1 MKISRRRFLGHA
13 LGVSMVG
20 LTGYEAWRYFV
31 PGRPPISVDFPGKA
45 IGHAIRDAQ
54 MQPPANIPTHY
65 VNTVIIGSGAAALSA
80 AWQLSRQKMQ
90 NYILLDG
97 AERNGNNRGESQFG
111 VDYPTG
117 AHYLPLPSPESEHIR
132 ELLGD
137 LQLYQH
143 GVYDERALL
152 QVPNERLFYQQHWQN
167 ELLPQR
173 DADSERFFRFIHQLS
188 NQRGADGKRLFT
200 IPLDLSSTDS
210 HWRRLE
216 QITFAHW
223 LQQQGYHSSTLLW
236 YLDYCC
242 RDDYGQGIGQI
253 CAWAGLHYFCA
264 RGNEQNEH
272 GSVLT
277 WPHGLHELSQRI
289 RTFCRLQ
296 PLDRWPE
303 SSQPPKQPCSLNAF
317 AVSIEEHA
325 QGVRVLV
332 CTGQHKYFWL
342 EARHA
347 ICAMPLYIAA
357 HVVKNIQQYGFKPE
371 SHMPQYA
378 PWIVANFLLRG
389 MPPESK
395 SSRLAWD
402 NILYQGAGLGY
413 VVATHQQ
420 IRQGPPAYTSFTAYT
435 ALNQDTPANVRHWML
450 SASPE
455 EIYRCAAAE
464 LEQIYGVVL
473 RRHILQARLSLRGH
487 AMAVPQPGY
496 LTNQGLQALRSYTG
510 RLQFAHS
517 DLSGYSIFEEACYW
531 GKRAAMQILAQQ

>member
-20 LTGYEAWRYFV
+20 LTSYEAWRYFM

-54 MQPPANIPTHY
+54 MQPPANIPTRY
-65 VNTVIIGSGAAALSA
+65 ANTVIIGSGAAALST
-80 AWQLSRQKMQ
+80 AWQLSRQGMQ
-90 NYILLDG
+90 DYILLDG

-132 ELLGD
+132 KLLGD

-152 QVPNERLFYQQHWQN
+152 QVSNERLFYQQHWQN
-167 ELLPQR
+167 ELLPRR
-173 DADSERFFRFIHQLS
+173 DADSERFFRFVHQLS
-188 NQRGADGKRLFT
+188 NQRGTDGKRLFT

-223 LQQQGYHSSTLLW
+223 LQQQGYHSPTLLW

-242 RDDYGQGIGQI
+242 RDDYGQGISQV

-289 RTFCRLQ
+289 RTFCHLQ
-296 PLDRWPE
+296 PLENWPE
-303 SSQPPKQPCSLNAF
+303 SSQPFKQPYSMNAF
-317 AVSIEEHA
+317 VVSIEEHA
-325 QGVRVLV
+325 QGVRLLV
-332 CTGQHKYFWL
+332 CTGQQKYFWL

-357 HVVKNIQQYGFKPE
+357 HVIKNIQQYGFKPE

-389 MPPESK
+389 MPPESR

-435 ALNQDTPANVRHWML
+435 ALNQDTPANVRRWML
-450 SASPE
+450 SASPKQ
-455 EIYRCAAAE
+455 IYQRAAAE
-464 LEQIYGVVL
+464 LEQIYGLAL
-473 RRHILQARLSLRGH
+473 RQRMLQARLSLRGH

-531 GKRAAMQILAQQ
+531 GRRAAVQILAQQ